1 MYLQVTDGPAPAQ
14 GPVSLPPLC
23 EPAPAPPRA
32 PASVLGLGKKEG
44 RPPLPPSPPPRPNKT
59 HIR

>member
-1 MYLQVTDGPAPAQ
+1 MCNVYLQVTDGPAPAQ
-14 GPVSLPPLC
+14 GPVSL
-23 EPAPAPPRA
+23 PAPAPPRA